1 MMQEQAKSVHCS
13 PRYDADG
20 WTHWPDH
27 EVEST
32 QLRRLLGDAQ
42 EGASF
47 VSECL
52 MIAGKIV
59 VGDDESWL
67 GEWRG
72 LADRIA
78 KRARLSSAEGHFT
91 TARNEWLRALNYY
104 RTASA
109 FLVRSDPRIAE
120 LSRIARSCA
129 EAFLE
134 LLSPRGEVLDI
145 RFGTDWLQGYL
156 IRSSAAPRKSP
167 VVVAFG
173 EERDTKE
180 DLLVR
185 FQSHAIASGLSLLA
199 IDLPKEIE
207 CFQDSPVHHY
217 QGTALR
223 RWLDYLLSRDD
234 VDPRRIALIGDGLG
248 GALATR
254 VAATEMRWAAAVCD
268 GGFWEDLEQRYVTAS
283 LFGAGIKRSPSRK
296 LARQIKCPSLV
307 VVGEHDYVRLEDI
320 TALHEHCRAAGVP
333 MDLKIFSGEETG
345 SSHRQLD
352 NPSIGRQFIFDWLR
366 DKLRLDRK
374 DQAPTIPTRKNCIK
388 NAPQLAVN
396 DTRTA
401 SSA

>member
-1 MMQEQAKSVHCS
+1 MMREQAKSVHRS

-67 GEWRG
+67 EEWRA

-78 KRARLSSAEGHFT
+78 RRARLSSAEGHFT

-109 FLVRSDPRIAE
+109 FLVRSDPRIPE
-120 LSRIARSCA
+120 LSRIANSCA

-134 LLSPRGEVLDI
+134 VLSPRGEVLEI
-145 RFGTDWLQGYL
+145 RFGTNLLQGYL

-167 VVVAFG
+167 VVVAIG

-185 FQSHAIASGLSLLA
+185 FQSHAIANGLSLLVT
-199 IDLPKEIE
+199 DLPREIE
-207 CFQDSPVHHY
+207 RFQDRPVHHY
-217 QGTALR
+217 QCVALR

-234 VDPRRIALIGDGLG
+234 VDQRRIALIGDGLG

-254 VAATEMRWAAAVCD
+254 VAATETRWAAAVCD
-268 GGFWEDLEQRYVTAS
+268 GGFWDDLEHRYVTAS
-283 LFGAGIKRSPSRK
+283 LFGPDIKLSPFCK

-307 VVGEHDYVRLEDI
+307 VVGEHDYVSLEDI

-333 MDLKIFSGEETG
+333 MDLKIFKGEETG

-366 DKLRLDRK
+366 DKLRIDRN
-374 DQAPTIPTRKNCIK
+374 DQAPSIPTRKNCVK
-388 NAPQLAVN
+388 NARPLALN

-401 SSA
+401 SRA

>member
-1 MMQEQAKSVHCS
+1 MMREQAKSVHRS

-67 GEWRG
+67 EEWRA

-78 KRARLSSAEGHFT
+78 RRARLSSAEGHFT

-109 FLVRSDPRIAE
+109 FLVRSDPRTPE
-120 LSRIARSCA
+120 LSRIANSCA

-134 LLSPRGEVLDI
+134 VLSPRGEVLEI
-145 RFGTDWLQGYL
+145 RFGTNLLQGYL
-156 IRSSAAPRKSP
+156 IRSSAARKSP
-167 VVVAFG
+167 VVVAIG

-185 FQSHAIASGLSLLA
+185 FQSHAIANGLSLLVT
-199 IDLPKEIE
+199 DLPREIE
-207 CFQDSPVHHY
+207 RFQDRPVHHY
-217 QGTALR
+217 QCVALR

-234 VDPRRIALIGDGLG
+234 VDRKRIALIGDGLG

-254 VAATEMRWAAAVCD
+254 VAATETRWAAAVCD
-268 GGFWEDLEQRYVTAS
+268 GGFWDDLEHRYVTAS
-283 LFGAGIKRSPSRK
+283 LFGPDIKLSPFCK
-296 LARQIKCPSLV
+296 LARQMKCPSLV
-307 VVGEHDYVRLEDI
+307 VVGEHDYVSLEDI

-333 MDLKIFSGEETG
+333 MDLKIFKGEETG

-366 DKLRLDRK
+366 DKLRIDRN
-374 DQAPTIPTRKNCIK
+374 DQAPSIPTRKNCVK
-388 NAPQLAVN
+388 NARPLALN

-401 SSA
+401 SRA